1 MLVSAEEL
9 ERRPIGIDRALPE
22 MPIVLEKE
30 RQR

>member
-9 ERRPIGIDRALPE
+9 ERRPIGIDGALPE